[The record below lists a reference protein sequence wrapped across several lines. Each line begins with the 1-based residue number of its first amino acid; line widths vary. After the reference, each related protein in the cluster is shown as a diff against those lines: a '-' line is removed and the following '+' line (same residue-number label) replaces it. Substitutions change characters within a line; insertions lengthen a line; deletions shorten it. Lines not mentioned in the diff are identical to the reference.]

1 MSRPRVCFVSMHS
14 LGYFVDGYGV
24 TGGGAERQ
32 LSLLASALTESF
44 DVHVIVADY
53 GQPQRIER
61 DGVVLHRSYDPE
73 AESSPTTRV
82 GWLATLA
89 KMLSRVDADVYVH
102 RGTPAFA
109 AVVSTLTRALGKP
122 WVYNVANDANIGA
135 RPAELGIV
143 RRRLF
148 DRGLGEAA
156 KIIAQTPKQ
165 AAMVRDRYGR
175 EPATVPNGYPP
186 ADATVDYADREYV
199 LWVGR
204 LDEAQKRPHLFVD
217 LAEALPDTEFRLI
230 GPAGDDDA
238 YHQRLVGRV
247 DALDNCHY
255 EGVVDPDEIHDYYRD
270 AHCLVS
276 TSAHEGFPNTFLE
289 AWRVGTPVVSL
300 AVDPA
305 RIAREEALGGFAD
318 GEFARFVETVSHV
331 ATDETARRRRG
342 ERGRRVFEDR
352 FGITAVAEQ
361 YGNVL
366 RRLVG

>member
-1 MSRPRVCFVSMHS
+1 MSTPRVCFVSMHS

-32 LSLLASALTESF
+32 LSLLAAALAERF
-44 DVHVIVADY
+44 DVHVVVADY
-53 GQPQRIER
+53 GQPQRMR
-61 DGVVLHRSYDPE
+61 RNGVVLHRSYDPE
-73 AESSPTTRV
+73 AESSPTTRL

-89 KMLSRVDADVYVH
+89 RTLHRVDADAYVH

-122 WVYNVANDANIGA
+122 WVYNVANDANITE
-135 RPAELGIV
+135 RPAELGAL

-148 DRGLGEAA
+148 DGGLGAA
-156 KIIAQTPKQ
+156 AEIIAQTPKQ
-165 AAMVRDRYGR
+165 AAMIQERYDR

-186 ADATVDYADREYV
+186 ADRTADYADRAYV

-204 LDEAQKRPHLFVD
+204 LDETQKRPHLFVD
-217 LAEALPDTEFRLI
+217 LAEALPDTEFRLV
-230 GPAGDDDA
+230 GPAGEDEA
-238 YHQRLVGRV
+238 YHRRLLDRV
-247 DALDNCHY
+247 NALDNCRY
-255 EGVVDPDEIHDYYRD
+255 EGAVAPDEIHDYYRA

-305 RIAREEALGGFAD
+305 RIAREDSVDGFAD
-318 GEFARFVETVSHV
+318 GDFEQFVEIVSQV
-331 ATDETARRRRG
+331 ASDETTRRRRG
-342 ERGRRVFEDR
+342 ERGRTVFEDR

-361 YGNVL
+361 YGDVL
-366 RRLVG
+366 GRLVE